1 MLKARETCQVA
12 MNDDAVEAMID
23 KHPQLA
29 EQLDE
34 YIHGSQQ
41 ATRHRSEESRP
52 GPS

>member
-1 MLKARETCQVA
+1 MLKPRETGQGA

-23 KHPQLA
+23 KRPQLA

-34 YIHGSQQ
+34 YIHGLQH
-41 ATRHRSEESRP
+41 ATRHCGEEGRP